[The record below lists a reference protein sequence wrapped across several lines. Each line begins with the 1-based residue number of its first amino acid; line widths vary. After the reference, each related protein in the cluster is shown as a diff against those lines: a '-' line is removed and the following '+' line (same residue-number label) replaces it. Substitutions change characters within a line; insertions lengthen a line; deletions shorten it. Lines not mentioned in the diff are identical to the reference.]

1 VPRPRRSRRTWV
13 TIAILVLI
21 SITIITL
28 DERAGTHHIT
38 SGLKSFANDVFSPVR
53 SGVNAVVDPIGNFF
67 AGAVN
72 YRGLQEQNNQ
82 LRATIGRLEEQ
93 QSGANYTQ
101 REQQQIDELQHLPF
115 LPGISKVT
123 AGVTSYQ
130 LSNFD
135 ADIQIDLGTSRG
147 VTTGMPVVGNGG
159 LVGVVTQSYRN
170 SAIVTLVTDGQSK
183 VGVVF
188 GPATCT
194 TCWGISQGQ
203 GPGQQMNVNLVQPNT
218 ALSKGEIMYTN
229 GGQGGALPPGIP
241 VAKVASYHQVSGESQ
256 ISIHVTPTANL
267 SELAYVD
274 VLLWEPSA

>member
-1 VPRPRRSRRTWV
+1 MPRPRRSRRTWI

-21 SITIITL
+21 SITIITF

-93 QSGANYTQ
+93 QSGVHYTQ
-101 REQQQIDELQHLPF
+101 RQVQQVQSLQNLSF
-115 LPGISKVT
+115 LPGIPKAT
-123 AGVTSYQ
+123 ASVVSYQ

-135 ADIQIDLGTSRG
+135 ADIEINLGTSRG
-147 VTTGMPVVGNGG
+147 VYTGMPVVGNGG
-159 LVGVVTQSYRN
+159 LVGVVTQSYRKT
-170 SAIVTLVTDGQSK
+170 AIVTLVTDGQSK
-183 VGVVF
+183 VGVAF
-188 GPATCT
+188 GPSTCT
-194 TCWGISQGQ
+194 TCWGITQGQ
-203 GPGQQMNVNLVQPNT
+203 GPGQQMSVNYVQPNT

-229 GGQGGALPPGIP
+229 GGTGGSLPAGIP
-241 VAKVASYHQVSGESQ
+241 VSKVSSYHQVSGEAQ
-256 ISIHVTPTANL
+256 VTIHVTPTANL
-267 SELAYVD
+267 SDLAYVD
-274 VLLWEPSA
+274 VLLWEPTP